1 VKTISV
7 PDEWAEAY
15 NSPEFQQFAKAWLGF
30 DPIKPEVSQSQS
42 KRLRT
47 VQDVIESLPKPGGFE
62 QLAIPPYVGGGSS
75 GIAFGVASM
84 KHHTTDEGWQIFNGL
99 KHAGYALVGHNLPCN
114 HTDVRRA
121 ITSMHPGVVV
131 MQDKREWDVSAR
143 DFRDKEARFIKTSS
157 LAGQPQ
163 IFKLTILKDSHQR
176 PRYHAEAATEMGCHA
191 WIIYYHP
198 RIVCHNAPYVRPE
211 HLIRT
216 YHSINLKVVPAYAPR
231 RMNCIF
237 SGAMSR
243 AYPMR
248 EHIRDN
254 LSSLPLVDYHKHPG
268 YHRKGCET
276 PSFLKLLNRYKV
288 SICTSSIYGY
298 ALRKI
303 IESTA
308 CGCRVITD
316 LPTDEVMPSIDGN
329 LLRVPPGIPIP
340 KLHRV
345 VQDLCDTYDPAT
357 QQRYA
362 QAAKEFYDYRRLA
375 NKLVKDIEQLR
386 KDYRDGLNG

>member
-1 VKTISV
+1 
-7 PDEWAEAY
+7 
-15 NSPEFQQFAKAWLGF
+15 
-30 DPIKPEVSQSQS
+30 
-42 KRLRT
+42 
-47 VQDVIESLPKPGGFE
+47 VIESLPKPGGFE

-99 KHAGYALVGHNLPCN
+99 KHAGYALVGHGLPHN
-114 HTDVRRA
+114 QTDVRSIIA
-121 ITSMHPGVVV
+121 TMKPGVVV
-131 MQDKREWDVSAR
+131 LQDKREWDVAPR
-143 DFRDKEARFIKTSS
+143 DFRDHDAAFTKVNS
-157 LAGQPQ
+157 LAGQPN

-176 PRYHAEAATEMGCHA
+176 PKYHAEAAKDMGCHA

-198 RIVCHNAPYVRPE
+198 AIVCHNAPYVRPE

-216 YHSINLKVVPAYAPR
+216 YHSLDLKVVPAYAPK
-231 RMNCIF
+231 RMNCLF

-248 EHIRDN
+248 ERIRDN
-254 LSSLPLVDYHKHPG
+254 LKSLPMVDYHKHPG

-276 PSFLKLLNRYKV
+276 PAFLKLLNRYKV

-303 IESTA
+303 VESTA

-316 LPTDEVMPSIDGN
+316 LPTDEVMPSIDDN
-329 LLRVPPGIPIP
+329 IVRIPPGIPIP
-340 KLHRV
+340 TLAQL
-345 VQDLCDTYDPAT
+345 VQDLCNTYDPKI
-357 QQRYA
+357 QQEYA
-362 QAAKEFYDYRRLA
+362 HAAKEYYDYRRLA
-375 NKLVKDIEQLR
+375 KKLLVDIERLR
-386 KDYRDGLNG
+386 KDYPRCH